1 MSSDGGI
8 QGCFFFNRYFALKGY
23 IWHFMRIKDKQ
34 RPAELLLLFVLLP
47 LLLAVPVP
55 LTIRL
60 VLGLLGLIYIIIISG
75 KHRFFSFRI
84 SSDGIKG
91 QHLFFLLA
99 KFVVVALVTYSIVS
113 ISYPKQLFL
122 PIRINPQQF
131 IIICGIYTL
140 ASVVPQSFIYR
151 YFFYHRYKQI
161 FPNDSVFLFV
171 NGLLFSLAHLFF
183 YNGLVLL
190 MTLIGG
196 WIFCHTYLR
205 TRSLGFSI
213 FEHALYGCWIYAV
226 GLGDILGFPN

>member
-1 MSSDGGI
+1 M
-8 QGCFFFNRYFALKGY
+8 FFLSIFRLK
-23 IWHFMRIKDKQ
+23 RIYLAFDENKGQ
-34 RPAELLLLFVLLP
+34 AETGRATPAFVLLP

-75 KHRFFSFRI
+75 KYRFFSFRI

-91 QHLFFLLA
+91 QHLFFLLV

-151 YFFYHRYKQI
+151 YFFYHIYKQI